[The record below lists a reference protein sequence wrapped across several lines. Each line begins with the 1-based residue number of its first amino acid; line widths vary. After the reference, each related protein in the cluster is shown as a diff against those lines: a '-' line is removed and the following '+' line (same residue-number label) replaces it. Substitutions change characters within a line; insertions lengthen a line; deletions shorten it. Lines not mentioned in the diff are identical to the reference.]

1 MKNLMI
7 KLLINVIGGG
17 NFLGS
22 AHRLTTLA
30 SDCRLQRAAL
40 LVALMLTT
48 LPLFLTACSE
58 DSPQDLPN
66 DFTDTRALADSTEAG
81 TINMPVDTVWP
92 DTIYQN
98 FDDAIPTDINTN
110 GDQPEGDAQHA
121 ASRR

>member
-1 MKNLMI
+1 MI
-7 KLLINVIGGG
+7 KLLTNVIGGG
-17 NFLGS
+17 EFWGS

-30 SDCRLQRAAL
+30 SGCCMHHAAL
-40 LVALMLTT
+40 LVALLLTT

-58 DSPQDLPN
+58 DAPQDLPN

-81 TINMPVDTVWP
+81 TITMPVDTVWP

-98 FDDAIPTDINTN
+98 FDDATSTDINTN

>member
-1 MKNLMI
+1 M
-7 KLLINVIGGG
+7 
-17 NFLGS
+17 
-22 AHRLTTLA
+22 HH
-30 SDCRLQRAAL
+30 AAL

-48 LPLFLTACSE
+48 SPLFLTACSE

-81 TINMPVDTVWP
+81 TLNMPVDTVWP

-98 FDDAIPTDINTN
+98 FDDATPINTN